1 MNDKEPIKLSKINFN
16 NIVYTS
22 IKENNKKKII
32 YLKYKDKDKISN
44 FVFQTPTLLNINDA
58 IIKNNYSEIDIPIE
72 CKKKNKEKGF
82 IDFLNNLDKKILY
95 DASNNSSSWFK
106 NIDNDNIL
114 YQKIIR
120 SSNDNS
126 YENGIIN
133 LKIISTNIFK
143 TVLRNEKKIIKINE
157 IPKNS
162 WVKMILECYAIIISE
177 NGFSLFIR
185 PIIIYF
191 KKIKNNN
198 YNYKFIKDS
207 DDSDNDNDDDNEI
220 EELESNNIFIKPGE
234 IKNSSSEYS
243 TTSSNE
249 D

>member
-1 MNDKEPIKLSKINFN
+1 MNDKEPIKLSKINYD

-22 IKENNKKKII
+22 IKENNRKKII
-32 YLKYKDKDKISN
+32 YLKYKDKNKISN
-44 FVFQTPTLLNINDA
+44 LVFQTPTLLNINKP

-72 CKKKNKEKGF
+72 CKKKNKENGF
-82 IDFLNNLDKKILY
+82 VDFLNNLDKKILY
-95 DASNNSSSWFK
+95 DASNYSSSWFK

-120 SSNDNS
+120 SSNNNL

-157 IPKNS
+157 IPQNS

-185 PIIIYF
+185 PVIMYF
-191 KKIKNNN
+191 KEIKNNN
-198 YNYKFIKDS
+198 YNYKFIKES
-207 DDSDNDNDDDNEI
+207 DDSENDNDDNNEI
-220 EELESNNIFIKPGE
+220 EELESNDIFIKQGE

-243 TTSSNE
+243 STSSNE